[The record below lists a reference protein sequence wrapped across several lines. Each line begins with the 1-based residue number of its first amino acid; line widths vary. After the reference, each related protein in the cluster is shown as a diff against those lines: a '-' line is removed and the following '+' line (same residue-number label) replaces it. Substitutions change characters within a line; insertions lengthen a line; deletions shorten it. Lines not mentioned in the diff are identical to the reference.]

1 MDIPDRHNRQSDKQT
16 SKRTCL
22 CVCLSFCVI
31 DGVLHIGA
39 VQIFIGDD
47 AAAAADDD
55 DDNELG
61 LVWWINTELYLL
73 CHLITAAVAL

>member
-1 MDIPDRHNRQSDKQT
+1 M
-16 SKRTCL
+16 
-22 CVCLSFCVI
+22 
-31 DGVLHIGA
+31 
-39 VQIFIGDD
+39 QIFIGDD